1 MSDHQAFADADEI
14 SGIQTTLTLEL
25 RGVEEGPPVDG
36 VEDLRLHTNAGTIVC
51 RYHPVAEGEAA
62 VVWIGGAEGGLDGP
76 ARGLY
81 PRIAEELVREGIASL
96 RLHYR
101 HPSYLEPCVLDTLL
115 GVAFMAMRDLRRIA
129 VVGHSFGG
137 AVAISAAAMSPAVLG
152 VAALSSQIYG
162 TDLVGELSPRS
173 LLLIHG
179 EEDEVLPD
187 LCSRDL
193 YRRAQEPKQLLLYPD
208 CGHGLDECRG
218 RLDTDLLRWVRQ
230 VLGPPL

>member
-1 MSDHQAFADADEI
+1 MSNDQAIADEI

-51 RYHPVAEGEAA
+51 SYHPVTQGDAA
-62 VVWIGGAEGGLDGP
+62 VVWVGGAGGGLDGP

-81 PRIAEELVREGIASL
+81 PRLAGELAAEEIASL

-101 HPSYLEPCVLDTLL
+101 HPNFLEPCVLDTLL
-115 GVAFMAMRDLRRIA
+115 GVAFMAMRNLRRVA

-137 AVAISAAAMSPAVLG
+137 AVAISAGAMSPAVLG

-162 TDLVGELSPRS
+162 TDLVSELSPRP
-173 LLLIHG
+173 LLLVHG

-187 LCSRDL
+187 LCSREL
-193 YRRAQEPKQLLLYPD
+193 YRRAEEPKQLLLYPD
-208 CGHGLDECRG
+208 CGHGLDECRS